1 MAGWAVFVVLL
12 LVDFI
17 LSPLAFLVREDYRS
31 CSVCG
36 NRIGFV

>member
-17 LSPLAFLVREDYRS
+17 LSPLAFLFRADYRS
-31 CSVCG
+31 CIMCG

>member
-17 LSPLAFLVREDYRS
+17 LSPLAFLFREDYLS
-31 CSVCG
+31 SSVCV
-36 NRIGFV
+36 NRIGFL